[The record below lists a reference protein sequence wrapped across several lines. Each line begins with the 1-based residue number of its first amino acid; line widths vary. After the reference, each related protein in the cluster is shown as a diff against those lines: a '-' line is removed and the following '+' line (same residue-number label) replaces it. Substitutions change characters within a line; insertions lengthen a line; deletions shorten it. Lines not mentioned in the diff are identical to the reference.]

1 MSASDIQP
9 PAWRGADPPVIRPP
23 IQIDAPI
30 DLPSVSLRDILR
42 TALRRR
48 WPMLGILLGAI
59 LASLAY
65 LAIESASY
73 TANTK
78 VMVRVG
84 REKLSTLTLPQI
96 SAGNF
101 IFNERAE
108 NVNDEIEIMRSAGVM
123 QRDFPVLRG
132 KLEELA
138 AAAPP
143 PSPLRQV
150 INFGKDT
157 AREAVRLALWPLRAI
172 TGRRDLAP
180 EEALYEQLSR
190 SLLVAPV
197 RETNVFAVGFSWGEP
212 HFAAFALNTIL
223 DAFVQEHIRI
233 QSAVAQAADF
243 YRDRAAMAD
252 ADLAALNAEVEAH
265 GRRVGT
271 PDPISEKGVVL
282 SLTTNLERDMA
293 QARVAE
299 DQARRRAEELRRI
312 AATDSGWP
320 GTPAVPNVQLTQLS
334 DLDTRYAELAT
345 RRTAALTQLRPTARE
360 VRDLDQQI
368 ETLRRQKFAALL
380 AYFEDRATT
389 EQEMQRAIAT
399 RLEESRARLQQLQV
413 LEAQFVQLQS
423 RREQMLLR
431 AREYRQQ
438 IDHLGLLRALDNAQQ
453 ISARVLSPALPPL
466 LPTWPR
472 AGLLLGIALGLGLL
486 LAVAYTVFAE
496 FFDRTVSTERDAER
510 VLGIPVVARLP
521 DLRR

>member
-1 MSASDIQP
+1 
-9 PAWRGADPPVIRPP
+9 
-23 IQIDAPI
+23 
-30 DLPSVSLRDILR
+30 
-42 TALRRR
+42 
-48 WPMLGILLGAI
+48 
-59 LASLAY
+59 
-65 LAIESASY
+65 
-73 TANTK
+73 
-78 VMVRVG
+78 
-84 REKLSTLTLPQI
+84 
-96 SAGNF
+96 
-101 IFNERAE
+101 
-108 NVNDEIEIMRSAGVM
+108 
-123 QRDFPVLRG
+123 
-132 KLEELA
+132 
-138 AAAPP
+138 
-143 PSPLRQV
+143 
-150 INFGKDT
+150 
-157 AREAVRLALWPLRAI
+157 
-172 TGRRDLAP
+172 
-180 EEALYEQLSR
+180 
-190 SLLVAPV
+190 
-197 RETNVFAVGFSWGEP
+197 
-212 HFAAFALNTIL
+212 
-223 DAFVQEHIRI
+223 
-233 QSAVAQAADF
+233 
-243 YRDRAAMAD
+243 
-252 ADLAALNAEVEAH
+252 
-265 GRRVGT
+265 
-271 PDPISEKGVVL
+271 
-282 SLTTNLERDMA
+282 
-293 QARVAE
+293 
-299 DQARRRAEELRRI
+299 
-312 AATDSGWP
+312 
-320 GTPAVPNVQLTQLS
+320 LTQLS